1 MGRRRFWY
9 SVSRALAVIAFTMI
23 LANGARAANK
33 EEVLYSFTGG
43 NDGGDPAAGLIFD
56 KAGNLYGTN
65 VVGGTGAACTG
76 GCGTVFKLTRN
87 SSGKWQETVLH
98 NFQAGTDGKNPYG
111 GVTMDAKGNL
121 YGTTVAGG
129 SGGECSNGDGCGTIY
144 ELTHS
149 GSNWTESVLYS
160 FTGGTDGAGPGGGV
174 VFDEKGNLY
183 GTTPD
188 GGKPNGCGGIGC
200 GVVYQL
206 APTKNGGWRQK
217 VIHTFTGRDDGATGS
232 LGLLLVDKNGNL
244 YGVAEQGG
252 AHGAGTAFEL
262 SPVSGGKWKMSI
274 LDGFKGTPHAGFP
287 YGGLISDAAGDLY
300 GTTYYGGANGLGSV
314 FKLTQGSSGKWS
326 ESVLYS
332 FKTGTDGNSPTST
345 LVFDGQGNLYGTTS
359 AGGDANGDGTVFK
372 LTPTSGKWKE
382 SVVYRFKNSP
392 DGANPYYGL
401 VFDKAGNLYGTT
413 AIGGVGAG
421 VVFEI
426 TP

>member
-1 MGRRRFWY
+1 
-9 SVSRALAVIAFTMI
+9 
-23 LANGARAANK
+23 
-33 EEVLYSFTGG
+33 
-43 NDGGDPAAGLIFD
+43 
-56 KAGNLYGTN
+56 
-65 VVGGTGAACTG
+65 
-76 GCGTVFKLTRN
+76 
-87 SSGKWQETVLH
+87 
-98 NFQAGTDGKNPYG
+98 
-111 GVTMDAKGNL
+111 
-121 YGTTVAGG
+121 
-129 SGGECSNGDGCGTIY
+129 
-144 ELTHS
+144 
-149 GSNWTESVLYS
+149 
-160 FTGGTDGAGPGGGV
+160 
-174 VFDEKGNLY
+174 
-183 GTTPD
+183 
-188 GGKPNGCGGIGC
+188 
-200 GVVYQL
+200 
-206 APTKNGGWRQK
+206 
-217 VIHTFTGRDDGATGS
+217 
-232 LGLLLVDKNGNL
+232 
-244 YGVAEQGG
+244 
-252 AHGAGTAFEL
+252 
-262 SPVSGGKWKMSI
+262 MSI

-372 LTPTSGKWKE
+372 LTPISGKWKE